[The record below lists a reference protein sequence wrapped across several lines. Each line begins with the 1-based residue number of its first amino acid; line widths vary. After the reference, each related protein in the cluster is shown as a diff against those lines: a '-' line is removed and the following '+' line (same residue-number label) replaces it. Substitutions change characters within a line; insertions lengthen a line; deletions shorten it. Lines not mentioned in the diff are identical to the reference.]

1 MEKSTKRFLLT
12 VSYDGTNYVG
22 WQRQKNGLSVQQVLE
37 EALEKLLGGPVRV
50 TGASRTDAGV
60 HALGQRAH
68 LDSATGIPAEKLP
81 FALNTMLPGD
91 VRVLQGLRVPDSLH
105 ARFSVSGKTYR
116 YQIHNS
122 PHASALYRNLSAH
135 VPVRLDERRMD
146 EACRVLLGTHD
157 FAAFAAAGGSAK
169 TTVRTITEIRVE
181 RMGEEVFLTV
191 SGNAFLY
198 NMVRIIAG
206 TLIDIGHGKL
216 PPESL
221 QKALD
226 TGDRLQLGVTAPPQ
240 GLTLMEVR
248 YPEASLLLPGDE
260 Q

>member
-146 EACRVLLGTHD
+146 GACRVLLGTHD

-181 RMGEEVFLTV
+181 RVGEEVFLTV

-248 YPEASLLLPGDE
+248 YPEASLLLPGD
-260 Q
+260 QQ

>member
-146 EACRVLLGTHD
+146 GACRVLLGTHD

-248 YPEASLLLPGDE
+248 YPEASLLLPGD
-260 Q
+260 QQ

>member
-181 RMGEEVFLTV
+181 RTEEEVFLTV

-216 PPESL
+216 PPEAI

>member
-22 WQRQKNGLSVQQVLE
+22 WQRQNNGLSVQQVLE

-91 VRVLQGLRVPDSLH
+91 IRVLQGLRVPDSLH

-169 TTVRTITEIRVE
+169 TTVRTITDIRVE
-181 RMGEEVFLTV
+181 RTGEEVLLTV

-206 TLIDIGHGKL
+206 TLIDIGHGRL
-216 PPESL
+216 SPDAFRE
-221 QKALD
+221 ALK
-226 TGDRLQLGVTAPPQ
+226 TGDRLRLGVTAPPQ
-240 GLTLMEVR
+240 GLTLTEVR
-248 YPEASLLLPGDE
+248 YPGIP
-260 Q
+260 

>member
-1 MEKSTKRFLLT
+1 MKRRYLLT
-12 VSYDGTNYVG
+12 VSYDGTNYCG
-22 WQRQKNGLSVQQVLE
+22 WQRQKNGPSVQQTLE
-37 EALEKLLGGPVRV
+37 ERLETLLQQPVRV

-68 LDSATGIPAEKLP
+68 LDADTTVPAEKMP

-91 VRVLQGLRVPDSLH
+91 IRVLAGIRVPDSLH
-105 ARFSVSGKTYR
+105 ARFSVSGKTYCYR
-116 YQIHNS
+116 IHNS

-135 VPVRLDERRMD
+135 VPVPLDDRLMD
-146 EACRVLLGTHD
+146 ECAQVLLGTHD
-157 FAAFAAAGGSAK
+157 FAAFAASGGSAK
-169 TTVRTITEIRVE
+169 TTVRTIDRIGVSRQ
-181 RMGEEVFLTV
+181 GEDLFLTV

-216 PPESL
+216 PGG
-221 QKALD
+221 ALEEALR
-226 TGDRLQLGVTAPPQ
+226 TGDRLCLGVTAPPQ

-248 YPEASLLLPGDE
+248 YPKEAFADPE
-260 Q
+260 P

>member
-181 RMGEEVFLTV
+181 RTEEEVFLTV

-216 PPESL
+216 PPEAL

-248 YPEASLLLPGDE
+248 YPQESLELPADE

>member
-68 LDSATGIPAEKLP
+68 LDSTTGIPAEKLP

-135 VPVRLDERRMD
+135 VPVRLNERRMD

-181 RMGEEVFLTV
+181 RTGEEVFLTV

-221 QKALD
+221 QKALG

>member
-1 MEKSTKRFLLT
+1 MKKRFLLT
-12 VSYDGTNYVG
+12 VSYDGTCYCG
-22 WQRQKNGLSVQQVLE
+22 WQRQKNGPSVQQTLE
-37 EALEKLLGGPVRV
+37 ETLEKLLREPVRV

-68 LDSATGIPAEKLP
+68 LDSATSIPAEKLP

-91 VRVLQGLRVPDSLH
+91 IRVLGALPVPDTLH
-105 ARFSVSGKTYR
+105 ARFSVSGKTYQYR
-116 YQIHNS
+116 MHNS

-135 VPVRLDERRMD
+135 VPVRLNDRLMD
-146 EACRVLLGTHD
+146 EAARILLGTHD

-169 TTVRTITEIRVE
+169 TTVRTITDIRVQRLDE
-181 RMGEEVFLTV
+181 TVLLTV

-206 TLIDIGHGKL
+206 TLIDIGHGRL
-216 PPESL
+216 APDAL

-240 GLTLMEVR
+240 GLTLVEVR
-248 YPEASLLLPGDE
+248 YDGLP
-260 Q
+260 QQRP

>member
-1 MEKSTKRFLLT
+1 MTNTKKRFLLT

-22 WQRQKNGLSVQQVLE
+22 WQRQTNGLSVQQVLE
-37 EALEKLLGGPVRV
+37 ETLEKLLREPVRV

-91 VRVLQGLRVPDSLH
+91 IRVLQGLEVPDSLH
-105 ARFSVSGKTYR
+105 ARFSVSGKTYQYR
-116 YQIHNS
+116 IHNS

-135 VPVRLDERRMD
+135 VPVQLNDRLMD
-146 EACRVLLGTHD
+146 EACKVLLGTHD

-169 TTVRTITEIRVE
+169 TTRTITEIRVE
-181 RMGEEVFLTV
+181 RTGEEVLLTV

-216 PPESL
+216 PPEAL

-240 GLTLMEVR
+240 GLTLVEVR
-248 YPEASLLLPGDE
+248 YPETAYYQED
-260 Q
+260 

>member
-135 VPVRLDERRMD
+135 VPVRLDDRRMD

-181 RMGEEVFLTV
+181 RAGEEVFLTV

-248 YPEASLLLPGDE
+248 YPEASLLLPGD
-260 Q
+260 QQ

>member
-1 MEKSTKRFLLT
+1 MSERTGQTKRYLLT
-12 VSYDGTNYVG
+12 VSYDGTNYCG
-22 WQRQKNGLSVQQVLE
+22 WQRQQNGPSVQQTLE
-37 EALEKLLGGPVRV
+37 ETLEKLLRQPVRV

-68 LDSATGIPAEKLP
+68 LDAVTNIPAEKMP

-91 VRVLQGLRVPDSLH
+91 IRVLHGLTVPDSLH
-105 ARFSVSGKTYR
+105 ARFSVSGKTYQYR
-116 YQIHNS
+116 IHNS

-135 VPVRLDERRMD
+135 VPVRLDDRRMD
-146 EACRVLLGTHD
+146 EAARVLLGTHD

-181 RMGEEVFLTV
+181 RRGEDIFLTV

-216 PPESL
+216 PSGAM

-240 GLTLMEVR
+240 GLTLVEVR
-248 YPEASLLLPGDE
+248 YPEESLRTRE
-260 Q
+260 

>member
-1 MEKSTKRFLLT
+1 MT

-135 VPVRLDERRMD
+135 VPVRLDDRRMD

-181 RMGEEVFLTV
+181 RTGEEVFLTV

-206 TLIDIGHGKL
+206 TLIDIGRREGKNMYY
-216 PPESL
+216 SL
-221 QKALD
+221 NWEKL
-226 TGDRLQLGVTAPPQ
+226 RKMSRCLQLMWMAPKHTEKGRAQKNAIDAKNAEGAENTPCC
-240 GLTLMEVR
+240 
-248 YPEASLLLPGDE
+248 
-260 Q
+260 

>member
-1 MEKSTKRFLLT
+1 MMKSTKRFLLT
-12 VSYDGTNYVG
+12 VSYDGTNYCG
-22 WQRQKNGLSVQQVLE
+22 WQRQKNGPSVQQTLE
-37 EALEKLLGGPVRV
+37 ETLEKLLREPVRV

-68 LDSATGIPAEKLP
+68 LDSAAAIPAEKLP
-81 FALNTMLPGD
+81 FALNTMLPAD
-91 VRVLQGLRVPDSLH
+91 IRVLEGLIVPDTLH

-116 YQIHNS
+116 YRIHNS

-135 VPVRLDERRMD
+135 VPVRLDDRLMD
-146 EACRVLLGTHD
+146 SACQVLLGTHD

-181 RMGEEVFLTV
+181 RTGEEVLLTV

-206 TLIDIGHGKL
+206 TLIGIGHGKL
-216 PPESL
+216 PPEAL

-240 GLTLMEVR
+240 GLTLVEVR
-248 YPEASLLLPGDE
+248 YPEESLRTRE
-260 Q
+260 